1 LERRGAQFGWIGNR
15 AARIVL
21 LAAAVFGCLAWAPEA
36 RAQSVVVTVSTV
48 PNGASFMVDNG
59 LYYTAQ
65 SFVWA
70 VGSRHALIV
79 ATTVQPYLGAPTVYT
94 FQDWTW
100 PGGGS
105 DPSAEIFVNASV
117 GVTNYVANFD
127 ATNAL
132 TTVVSNVCGPIVCGG
147 VPGTI
152 QIGGTATTG
161 TVAVPFGSTQ
171 VLTAVP
177 NPGYAFVSWSPGANQ
192 VISGATDTAT
202 MIKPVTATANFT
214 VAIPVTFATVP
225 ANMQLVVDT
234 VPSTGSFTEWLA
246 WGSSHLV
253 SAVSSQRDVAGNY
266 WVFLSWDDGGAINH
280 VFTVPVTADQV
291 TLTATFVPAS
301 VSTFLISPPNMGLS
315 LTVDGRNN
323 YTVWSFAWAAG
334 SIHTFSAPATQR
346 DGQGNL
352 WGFVGWSNGGSAAQ
366 TLTVGTTGGTYTAN
380 YQQLSQLTV
389 TSSLA
394 GVPVT
399 VNGSSCATP
408 CTVQQPV
415 GTSVTVT
422 APASVP
428 VGAGSRQDLLNWST
442 GTTGTSVTL
451 AAPGKATTLTANY
464 HLMNQL
470 ALTVNPAGAATW
482 SVQPASSDGFYSAG
496 TVVNISLSA
505 KPGYQ
510 FRNWSGDLN
519 GIAPFGTLVM
529 TQPRSVSALMA
540 SVPYLPTGAVENVV
554 GVTPTSAVAPGSAIA
569 ILGVNLT
576 SSTLE
581 SAASPLPQTLG
592 GVTVSVGSRLLPLY
606 FVSPGQI
613 NAQLPADLP
622 LGAATLVVTTE
633 DGSQVTAKFTIAQ
646 DAPGLFTLESNDKPY
661 ALAFHKNGTLVT
673 ETAPAQV
680 GETLRLYGTGFGP
693 TTPMRVEGLAVPNA
707 PSFVITDP
715 VSVQVNG
722 ASFLSSS
729 AYALPGGVSVDVV
742 EFALTPPNTPA
753 PGDFPLTVTVN
764 KVVSNTVL
772 LPIE

>member
-1 LERRGAQFGWIGNR
+1 
-15 AARIVL
+15 
-21 LAAAVFGCLAWAPEA
+21 
-36 RAQSVVVTVSTV
+36 
-48 PNGASFMVDNG
+48 MVDNG
-59 LYYTAQ
+59 LYNAAQ

-70 VGSRHALIV
+70 VGSRHALVV

-94 FQDWTW
+94 FQNWSW
-100 PGGGS
+100 AGEGS
-105 DPSAEIFVNASV
+105 NPSTEIFVNASV
-117 GVTNYVANFD
+117 SVTSYVANFT

-132 TTVVSNVCGPIVCGG
+132 TTIVSGVCGPIACGG
-147 VPGTI
+147 VPGVI
-152 QIGGTATTG
+152 QVGGSTVTG
-161 TVAVPFGSTQ
+161 TIPEPFGSTQ

-192 VISGATDTAT
+192 VISGATDSAT
-202 MIKPVTATANFT
+202 MSRPLTATANFT

-225 ANMQLVVDT
+225 ANMQLLIDT
-234 VPSTGSFTEWLA
+234 VPSTGPVTESLG

-253 SAVSSQRDVAGNY
+253 SAVSSQKDLTGNY
-266 WVFLSWDDGGAINH
+266 WVFSSWDDGGAINH
-280 VFTVPVTADQV
+280 VFTVPVTADPV

-301 VSTFLISPPNMGLS
+301 VSTFLISPANIGLS

-334 SIHTFSAPATQR
+334 TTHTFSAPATQR

-352 WGFVGWSNGGSAAQ
+352 WGFTSWSNGGSAAQ
-366 TLTVGTTGGTYTAN
+366 TLLVGTTGGTYTAN

-408 CTVQQPV
+408 CTVQQAV
-415 GTSVTVT
+415 GTPVTVT

-428 VGAGSRQDLLNWST
+428 VGAGSRQDLLGWST

-451 AAPGKATTLTANY
+451 AAPAKATTLTANY

-482 SVQPASSDGFYSAG
+482 TVQPASPDGFYSAG
-496 TVVNISLSA
+496 TVVNVSLSA

-519 GIAPFGTLVM
+519 GIGPYGTLVM
-529 TQPRSVSALMA
+529 TQPRSVTALMV
-540 SVPYLPTGAVENVV
+540 SVPYLPTGAVENVA
-554 GVTPTSAVAPGSAIA
+554 GVTPSSAVAPGSAIA
-569 ILGVNLT
+569 ITGVNLT
-576 SSTLE
+576 SSTIE
-581 SAASPLPQTLG
+581 STVSPLPQTLG

-633 DGSQVTAKFTIAQ
+633 DGAQVTAKFTIAQ

-661 ALAFHKNGTLVT
+661 ALAFHLSGSLVT
-673 ETAPAQV
+673 VASPARV

-707 PSFVITDP
+707 PAFVIDDP
-715 VSVQVNG
+715 ISVQVNG
-722 ASFLSSS
+722 ASFRASS
-729 AYALPGGVSVDVV
+729 AYALPGGVSIDVV

-753 PGDFPLTVTVN
+753 AGDFPLTVTVN